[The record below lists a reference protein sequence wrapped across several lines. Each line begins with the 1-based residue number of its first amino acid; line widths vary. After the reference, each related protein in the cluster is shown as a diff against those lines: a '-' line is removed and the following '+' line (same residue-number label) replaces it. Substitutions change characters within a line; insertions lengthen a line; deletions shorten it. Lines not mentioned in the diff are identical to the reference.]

1 MAREPTRVPD
11 QRALLKEIKLQ
22 AVRAMATEQLHRTL
36 TDKEW
41 AKMALQPEWQLL
53 QASPRHMEA
62 DLAMKRD
69 THIFK
74 ILATG
79 PLQRANDYM
88 AQTIEN
94 RAKASIHSR
103 ARRKVYSDSLTVPL
117 PKMAKKI
124 GRYTRISLTPL
135 SSCLSP

>member
-1 MAREPTRVPD
+1 MDTTAIRKWLENPPGSPTSAARD
-11 QRALLKEIKLQ
+11 ALLKEIKLQ
-22 AVRAMATEQLHRTL
+22 AVRAMATEQLHSTL
-36 TDKEW
+36 NDKEW
-41 AKMALQPEWQLL
+41 AKMALKPEWQLL

-88 AQTIEN
+88 AQTIKN
-94 RAKASIHSR
+94 RAKATKDNLK
-103 ARRKVYSDSLTVPL
+103 RK
-117 PKMAKKI
+117 AK
-124 GRYTRISLTPL
+124 
-135 SSCLSP
+135 